1 MENRTVL
8 FVDDDTVIR
17 MALQRD
23 LEGEPYN
30 KLFAKGADEAMEI
43 LANKEVHVIVTDM
56 RMPGIGG
63 LDLLRIVKEAFP
75 NIIRL
80 VLSGYM
86 QPTTLLTAI
95 NDGEIFK
102 YITKPWKE
110 EGQLKRIIRDAI
122 DLYNLRNDRDMLIAE
137 LNKYKSQS
145 HTISK

>member
-23 LEGEPYN
+23 LKDEPYN
-30 KLFAKGADEAMEI
+30 KLFAKSAEEALEI
-43 LANKEVHVIVTDM
+43 VQTKDVHVIVTDM

-63 LDLLRIVKEAFP
+63 LDLLRIVKDGYP

-102 YITKPWKE
+102 YITKPWKG
-110 EGQLKRIIRDAI
+110 EGQLKRIIREAI
-122 DLYNLRNDRDMLIAE
+122 DLYNLRNVAV
-137 LNKYKSQS
+137 
-145 HTISK
+145 H